1 VLWKAV
7 KQKLRIA
14 LEVHFSQKIQI
25 KLQAASIVITPVMIC
40 NQDRLRK
47 HCSCGRVMMSRGRAF
62 MRNRIVIFFAVLLF
76 VVASAGAQNAQSNA
90 QSSEQQS
97 GSPQSSNQQSPS
109 TSMPGMNMPGMSS
122 HDMSNMQGQNMKDM
136 PMGSDSDKDSD
147 ASTGAMHSMEGHMD
161 MGPHMKM
168 TALRQA
174 KPGDAER
181 AQKIVDQ
188 ARKAAEQYVD
198 YHTALNDGFQ
208 IFLPRVPQKIYHF
221 TNRRYGVEAQWN
233 FNLDHPTSLLYE
245 KQGDGYKLVGV
256 MYTAPRRFDED
267 QLDARIPLS
276 FAQWHE
282 HVNFCRAPADM
293 PLAEKMQKSL
303 GPNALFGFKGSIH
316 TQEACDAAGG
326 RFLPVVLNWMVHIYP
341 FEKDP
346 AAIWSV
352 DRQHGDAD

>member
-1 VLWKAV
+1 
-7 KQKLRIA
+7 
-14 LEVHFSQKIQI
+14 
-25 KLQAASIVITPVMIC
+25 
-40 NQDRLRK
+40 
-47 HCSCGRVMMSRGRAF
+47 
-62 MRNRIVIFFAVLLF
+62 MRNRIVVFFIVLLCA
-76 VVASAGAQNAQSNA
+76 VVGAEAQSSPSNNA
-90 QSSEQQS
+90 QSSGQQS
-97 GSPQSSNQQSPS
+97 SSQQSSPS
-109 TSMPGMNMPGMSS
+109 TSMPGMDMPGMSS
-122 HDMSNMQGQNMKDM
+122 HDMSNMKDM
-136 PMGSDSDKDSD
+136 PMGNDNEKDSD

-168 TALRQA
+168 TALRQP

-181 AQKIVDQ
+181 AQKIVVD
-188 ARKAAEQYVD
+188 ARKAAEQYID
-198 YHTALNDGFQ
+198 YHAALNNGFQ
-208 IFLPRVPQKIYHF
+208 IFMPHVPQKVYHF
-221 TNRRYGVEAQWN
+221 TNRRYAMEAEWN
-233 FNLDHPTSLLYE
+233 FNPDHPTSLLYE

-276 FAQWHE
+276 FSQWHQ

-293 PLAEKMQKSL
+293 PLMEKMQKSL

-352 DRQHGDAD
+352 ERQHGDAD